1 VSFAVRAFAQ
11 NPAQPALPVPPGAP
25 AAAAQSSTN
34 TQKTAGAMEQLQ
46 FPNADIGVVL
56 DWYERKSGR
65 RLIRDNQVI
74 GQVNIVVNEPIPR
87 EEALKIIEINL
98 IMNGFSLIP
107 VDEKLWKVIGTG
119 KSPRNFGIPILSD
132 VEELPENT
140 EQIVTFL
147 TKLEYSDPVE
157 LSQTLAQAF
166 PAGGPVQI
174 GQALTPLPKAGALL
188 ITENSVI
195 IRGILRIIREIDLPP
210 AEVESVFFNLERAD
224 AKDVLEKLQDIIQ
237 PKTQTGTTTTPVPA
251 NVPRP
256 GGAAAAAAARTGL
269 AVNAE
274 GLPVPQPATVEVT
287 GPNTIEV
294 NSGRVLSEDAV
305 VVGKTILQADQR
317 TNRIHVVTRPINL
330 KFFRKLIEE
339 LDAETIFG
347 EPVVFPLK
355 FVQAGDIIESLKRS
369 ISDPGAKEEG
379 AGGTAGARPGQTNRG
394 ASGSNQNLFDNNR
407 FGNNQG
413 GFGGLGGGG
422 GTGGFSES
430 LSAEERDIVPETF
443 TVGNTRVIADKR
455 ANSIIVIGNKDIQ
468 RKVFAV
474 LEKLD
479 VRAPQ
484 VEIHTV
490 IGTLALTNDEQF
502 GVDYVLRKGGDNG
515 LRSGTGNVGGTQAG
529 DFVIRPGQLTNPTGL
544 NIGNLLNQS
553 KITQIATAGM
563 GGFSGF
569 FTAANSLDV
578 LVSALM
584 STSRFKVVA
593 TPHVFTSNNKK
604 AVISSGEEVAV
615 PTSIQSS
622 PSGVNQSG
630 NFVTNSSIQFKTI
643 ALQLEVLPL
652 INADGEVSL
661 EIVQKIDE
669 QAGTTKIDNNDVPR
683 IATRV
688 LKTNVTVPNGG
699 TLVLGGLRRERND
712 VTKSG
717 IPYLSKI
724 PGLGALFRSTHT
736 MKTRDE
742 LVIMMRPQV
751 TTTPRA
757 EILQREKNLEGFV
770 LEPDLEAT
778 LTPPGIRKNVPPG
791 ETFRTGTAVL
801 RENIATPIPR
811 IKGLKK

>member
-1 VSFAVRAFAQ
+1 M
-11 NPAQPALPVPPGAP
+11 PVPTPGTPLP
-25 AAAAQSSTN
+25 ATPTAAAQPPANAPRGSGT
-34 TQKTAGAMEQLQ
+34 TKLQ
-46 FPNADIGVVL
+46 YPNADIGVVL
-56 DWYERKSGR
+56 DAYEKLSKR

-74 GQVNIVVNEPIPR
+74 GQVNIVINEDIPI

-98 IMNGFSLIP
+98 LMNGFSLVP

-132 VEELPENT
+132 ADELPDNT

-147 TKLEYSDPVE
+147 TKLEYADPVE

-166 PAGGPVQI
+166 PAGGPIQI

-188 ITENSVI
+188 ITENSII

-210 AEVESVFFNLERAD
+210 ADVISKFFNLERAD

-237 PKTQTGTTTTPVPA
+237 PKTQTGTTTTTVPG

-256 GGAAAAAAARTGL
+256 TPAAAAAAARGAV

-330 KFFRKLIEE
+330 KFFETLIEQ
-339 LDAETIFG
+339 LDAETVFG

-369 ISDPGAKEEG
+369 ISDPGAKDE
-379 AGGTAGARPGQTNRG
+379 AGGTTGTGQRPGQTRG
-394 ASGSNQNLFDNNR
+394 TTGSNQNLFDNNR
-407 FGNNQG
+407 FGQNTGQ
-413 GFGGLGGGG
+413 LGGGG

-455 ANSIIVIGNKDIQ
+455 ANAIIVIGNKDIQ
-468 RKVFAV
+468 QKVFAV

-490 IGTLALTNDEQF
+490 IGTLTLNDDEQF

-515 LRSGTGNVGGTQAG
+515 LRSGTGGTGATNAG
-529 DFVIRPGQLTNPTGL
+529 DFVIRPAPLTTTPGL

-553 KITQIATAGM
+553 KITQIVTGGAA
-563 GGFSGF
+563 GFSGF
-569 FTAANSLDV
+569 FTAGNSLNV
-578 LVSALM
+578 ILSALM
-584 STSRFKVVA
+584 STNRFKVAA
-593 TPHVFTSNNKK
+593 TPHIFTSNNKK

-615 PTSIQSS
+615 PTQIQSS
-622 PSGVNQSG
+622 GFTNNQG
-630 NFVTNSSIQFKTI
+630 NLTTNSSIQFKTI

-669 QAGTTKIDNNDVPR
+669 QAGTTTIDNNEIPR

-699 TLVLGGLRRERND
+699 TLVLGGLRRERNNI
-712 VTKSG
+712 TKTG

-724 PGLGALFRSTHT
+724 PGLGALFRSTRST
-736 MKTRDE
+736 KSRDE
-742 LVIMMRPQV
+742 LVIMLRPQV
-751 TTTPRA
+751 TTEPRA
-757 EILQREKNLEGFV
+757 EILRREKDMEGFL

-791 ETFRTGTAVL
+791 ETFRAHPPVL
-801 RENIATPIPR
+801 RETIATPIP
-811 IKGLKK
+811 KSKALKK

>member
-1 VSFAVRAFAQ
+1 
-11 NPAQPALPVPPGAP
+11 
-25 AAAAQSSTN
+25 
-34 TQKTAGAMEQLQ
+34 
-46 FPNADIGVVL
+46 
-56 DWYERKSGR
+56 
-65 RLIRDNQVI
+65 LIRENGVI
-74 GQVNIVVNEPIPR
+74 GQLNIVINQPIPKD
-87 EEALKIIEINL
+87 EAIKIIEINL
-98 IMNGFSLIP
+98 IMNGFTLIP
-107 VDEKLWKVIGTG
+107 VDEKLWKIIGIG
-119 KSPRNFGIPILSD
+119 KPPRSFGIPILSD
-132 VEELPENT
+132 VDELPE
-140 EQIVTFL
+140 
-147 TKLEYSDPVE
+147 EYRADRHLPRQARIRWIPVE
-157 LSQTLAQAF
+157 LSQTLGQAF
-166 PAGGPVQI
+166 PPSQNIGGN
-174 GQALTPLPKAGALL
+174 ALTPLPKAGALL

-195 IRGILRIIREIDLPP
+195 IRGILRIIAEIDLPP
-210 AEVESVFFNLERAD
+210 AEVVSKFYELQRAD

-237 PKTQTGTTTTPVPA
+237 PKTQTGTTTTTVPA

-256 GGAAAAAAARTGL
+256 NPASAAAAARGGV

-274 GLPVPQPATVEVT
+274 GLPVPQPAATVEVT

-294 NSGRVLSEDAV
+294 NAGRVLSEDAV
-305 VVGKTILQADQR
+305 VVGKTILQADTR
-317 TNRIHVVTRPINL
+317 TNRIHIITRPVNFKRL
-330 KFFRKLIEE
+330 FDRLIEE
-339 LDAETIFG
+339 LDESTVFG

-369 ISDPGAKEEG
+369 ISDPGAKDE
-379 AGGTAGARPGQTNRG
+379 AGGTTGAGTRPGQTNRG
-394 ASGSNQNLFDNNR
+394 TTGSNQNLFDNNR
-407 FGNNQG
+407 FGQNTGQ
-413 GFGGLGGGG
+413 FGGGGG

-430 LSAEERDIVPETF
+430 LSTEDRDIIPETF

-455 ANSIIVIGNKDIQ
+455 ANAIIVIGNKDIQ
-468 RKVFAV
+468 QKVFAV

-490 IGTLALTNDEQF
+490 IGTLTLTDDESF

-553 KITQIATAGM
+553 KITQIATGGA

-584 STSRFKVVA
+584 TTNRFKVAA
-593 TPHVFTSNNKK
+593 TPHVFTSNGKK

-622 PSGVNQSG
+622 PSGVNQAG

-643 ALQLEVLPL
+643 ALQLEVVPL

-669 QAGTTKIDNNDVPR
+669 QAGTTTIDNNEVPR

-699 TLVLGGLRRERND
+699 TLVLGGLRRERNNI
-712 VTKSG
+712 TKSG

-724 PGLGALFRSTHT
+724 PGIGALFRSTKT
-736 MKTRDE
+736 MKSRDE
-742 LVIMMRPQV
+742 LVIMMRP
-751 TTTPRA
+751 P
-757 EILQREKNLEGFV
+757 
-770 LEPDLEAT
+770 
-778 LTPPGIRKNVPPG
+778 
-791 ETFRTGTAVL
+791 
-801 RENIATPIPR
+801 
-811 IKGLKK
+811 